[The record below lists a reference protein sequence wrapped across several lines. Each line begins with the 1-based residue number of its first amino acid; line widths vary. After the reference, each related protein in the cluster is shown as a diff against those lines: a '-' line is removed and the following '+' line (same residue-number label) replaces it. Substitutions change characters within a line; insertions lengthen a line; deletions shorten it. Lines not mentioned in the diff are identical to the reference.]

1 VTDPYRRSIA
11 LAVVLVVAGFGVIAV
26 AWVGV
31 ADTVIIPTQVA
42 YALSGGFGG
51 FALLGTGLALLEVQR
66 RRHAAAQGNRDL
78 VAFASELGELA
89 ELIAAS
95 RARPT
100 RRRRVL
106 RAR

>member
-1 VTDPYRRSIA
+1 MTDPYRRSVA
-11 LAVVLVVAGFGVIAV
+11 LALVLVVAGFIAIAV

-42 YALSGGFGG
+42 YAVSGGFGG
-51 FALLGTGLALLEVQR
+51 FALLGTGIALFEVQR
-66 RRHAAAQGNRDL
+66 RRHDAARDNRDL
-78 VAFASELGELA
+78 ATFAAELGDLA